1 VTTPTLIPIASAAS
15 ERPDVIPASLRLV
28 QRQPAASVQPDH
40 RAHVLI
46 VEDDIAGREM
56 LAIFLQRRGF
66 RVWMAGTAA
75 EALATITHKRPDLL
89 MVDLSLPRISGG
101 ALIRMV
107 RRLPATSDL
116 PIMIVSAHATSRDVR
131 LGLAIGA
138 DDYLVKP
145 LDLARVEARIL
156 ALLRRHAHPR
166 VALLTAPDPLP
177 LDAPSPFGVPV
188 MNE

>member
-1 VTTPTLIPIASAAS
+1 MTIIPLVPVASAAP
-15 ERPDVIPASLRLV
+15 ERPGMIPAHLRLV
-28 QRQPAASVQPDH
+28 HRQPMALTRPDY
-40 RAHVLI
+40 RGHVLI
-46 VEDDIAGREM
+46 VEDDAAGREL

-75 EALATITHKRPDLL
+75 EALAMITHKRPDLL
-89 MVDLSLPRISGG
+89 IVDLVLPRVSGG

-107 RRLPATSDL
+107 RRIPVTADL

-131 LGLAIGA
+131 QGLAIGA

-145 LDLARVEARIL
+145 LDLSLVEARIL
-156 ALLRRHAHPR
+156 ALLRRHAPPR
-166 VALLTAPDPLP
+166 VALLTATDPIP
-177 LDAPSPFGVPV
+177 LDTPSLLGIPS